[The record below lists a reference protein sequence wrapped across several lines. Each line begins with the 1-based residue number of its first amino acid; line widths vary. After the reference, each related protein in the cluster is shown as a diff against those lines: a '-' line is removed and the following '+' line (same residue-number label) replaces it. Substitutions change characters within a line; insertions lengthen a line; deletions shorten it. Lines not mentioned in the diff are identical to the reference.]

1 MAFKIALIFAILA
14 YVSAGAIDSGIHH
27 STLPVAIGYNQ
38 HPQLHHGHQAI
49 SYADH
54 TQGHLNEYA
63 PHSYAGV
70 PAQVYSAPITKAFA
84 VPAATAGHGYAHTVS
99 HGQNYGYSGHGYN
112 FAAALPHGQN
122 YGYAGY
128 GHAAT
133 PLTTYGHH
141 GVVAPVVADHTA
153 YAHGGHVAYN
163 KHAAGHYVH

>member
-1 MAFKIALIFAILA
+1 MAFKIALIFATLA

-38 HPQLHHGHQAI
+38 HPQLHHGHQGI

-54 TQGHLNEYA
+54 TQGHLNAYA

-99 HGQNYGYSGHGYN
+99 
-112 FAAALPHGQN
+112 HGQN